1 MAEGENFLDLV
12 CFMGRIHDKSDVG
25 AVRVD
30 ILDDFI
36 SGHFPVEKTER
47 RVRKRVHHA
56 DKGIAGVGTAAGGDP
71 QAVSFRVFLKG
82 GLKMF
87 RVLDEIPTHVEK
99 EPSGFRRDNSVFSAG
114 KDCEPVLFFRLPED
128 LAEIGLGHEE
138 VLRGGGD
145 GTAV

>member
-1 MAEGENFLDLV
+1 M
-12 CFMGRIHDKSDVG
+12 
-25 AVRVD
+25 
-30 ILDDFI
+30 
-36 SGHFPVEKTER
+36 
-47 RVRKRVHHA
+47 
-56 DKGIAGVGTAAGGDP
+56 GTAAGGDP
-71 QAVSFRVFLKG
+71 QAVSFRMFLKG

-87 RVLDEIPTHVEK
+87 RVLDEIPAHVEK